1 MFQYDKTNYEL
12 SSYEKYKNARISI
25 ERLILDR
32 AVCKV
37 KINEKSRMVQ
47 LFTDPYF
54 AELFAS
60 ESEHKPLSSAK
71 DILKIG
77 KKNRGETVPDDKN
90 IELDTLCKRFNIQL
104 SDEAK
109 TYYLNAI
116 SGSVITYPLGEGLLD
131 YCYFD
136 IEKNGESLR
145 FLFTLFSKQG
155 RDIQTLLRGY
165 TPEPDKPVTINN
177 QADSQKYIDEM
188 WERTN
193 RYCREFLYNS
203 LYTAVFA
210 PVFVDAES
218 DMWRR
223 YKDYLLLLQGEFQE
237 KMQFCFDPD
246 FYPSVLGNMTP
257 SKRYVLYCN
266 IHKQHPAWHNRTEKF
281 ALVADNDEENKI
293 NVATDSKEYSEF
305 VSKYF
310 GENAAEASM
319 LQNNFSIDVHYTCSS
334 IFDMLNLEFTKM
346 LETGIRLRRCK
357 RCGRYFIM
365 KGNYDT
371 NYCDKLLDGQTK
383 TCQELAAQENY
394 KAKAAENPALKIYS
408 KYYKRYAAR
417 LKARQ
422 IKEHNFNKWRYE
434 AMTKRD
440 ECSDGKI
447 TVDEYVEWLEG
458 CFPNRTKKTSSDIN
472 KTEENKQ

>member
-1 MFQYDKTNYEL
+1 MLQYDKTNYEYN
-12 SSYEKYKNARISI
+12 SYEKYKNARTSI

-37 KINEKSRMVQ
+37 KIDEKTRTVQ
-47 LFTDPYF
+47 LFADPYF

-60 ESEHKPLSSAK
+60 EGEHKPLSSAK
-71 DILKIG
+71 DVLKIG
-77 KKNRGETVPDDKN
+77 KINRGETVTDDNN

-104 SDEAK
+104 SDDAK

-136 IEKNGESLR
+136 IEKNAESLR
-145 FLFTLFSKQG
+145 FLVSLFSKQG

-177 QADSQKYIDEM
+177 QDESQKYIDEM

-193 RYCREFLYNS
+193 RYCREFFYNS
-203 LYTAVFA
+203 LYTAVFS
-210 PVFVDAES
+210 PVFVDAEK

-237 KMQFCFDPD
+237 KLQFCFDPD

-257 SKRYVLYCN
+257 SKRYALYCN
-266 IHKQHPAWHNRTEKF
+266 IHKQHPAWHDRTEKF
-281 ALVADNDEENKI
+281 ALVADGKSENGFDFD
-293 NVATDSKEYSEF
+293 ATGEEYSKF

-319 LQNNFSIDVHYTCSS
+319 LQDSFSIDVHYTCSS

-346 LETGIRLRRCK
+346 LETDIRLRRCK

-371 NYCDKLLDGQTK
+371 NYCDKILDGQTK

-417 LKARQ
+417 LQVRQ
-422 IKEHNFNKWRYE
+422 IKEADFNKWRYE

-440 ECSDGKI
+440 ECTDGKI

-458 CFPNRTKKTSSDIN
+458 CFPNRTRKSDSV
-472 KTEENKQ
+472 